1 MSILVIVESPAKIKK
16 ISSYLGQGYVIAAS
30 FGHVR
35 DLPSSKAEIPQSHQN
50 VPWAMLGIDV
60 ANNFKPLYV
69 PSSSKIQQI
78 ERLKLLAQ
86 SATQILLATDPDREG
101 EAIAWH
107 LEQVLKPTVP
117 TLRITFNEITEDA
130 VKKAVQN
137 PRQID
142 LQLVAA
148 QATRRMVDRL
158 FGFKV
163 SPVLSRALEPKL
175 SAGRVQSVAVKLLA
189 ERELERMRFGSASY
203 CQLYADL
210 KLEAG
215 VSFKAQ
221 LFSVGEQLVAQGKD
235 FNSKGQLKVADRL
248 ILEKKQ
254 ADELAAALKGQTV
267 TVQTLEQK
275 PFSQSPAAP
284 FITSSLQQ
292 EGSRKLGFSA
302 EQTMK
307 VAQTLYE
314 GGHITYMRTD
324 SPNLSDEALSA
335 ARKAVLARFGEGSVP
350 ENPRQYASKN
360 SNAQE
365 AHEAI
370 RPSGKVFKSP
380 EQTGLHGEFLE
391 LYTLIY
397 LRTLASQMNNAEG
410 YYTTAI
416 LKGDTRLGPVSLGA
430 RGKTI
435 LEKGYLALY
444 QESSDEEDNRSSL
457 PEMQVGESAKVQKLE
472 VKQTKTQPP
481 ARYSE
486 AGLIQALEKG
496 GIGRPST
503 YAAIMAN
510 ILQRGYCSKRK
521 NTLIA
526 TWKGIAV
533 TQYLEGSFA
542 DLLDY
547 GFTKMMEQGL
557 DSIAAGEGKRI
568 PYLQAFWDTLE
579 PKLRRPASMSAL
591 NVPHLEQFK
600 LFYRS
605 SQLELVYGTQKIL
618 LSSLDEPDQLTLQKA
633 KELLGLE
640 VPLEAKPKKKTAKKA
655 GKKTDEISEAVEV
668 GA

>member
-30 FGHVR
+30 FGHIR
-35 DLPSSKAEIPQSHQN
+35 DLPSSKEEIPEKYKDK
-50 VPWAMLGIDV
+50 PWAMLGIDIEDG
-60 ANNFKPLYV
+60 FKPLYV
-69 PSSSKIQQI
+69 ASSSKKGQI
-78 ERLKLLAQ
+78 AQLKKLA
-86 SATQILLATDPDREG
+86 STASKILLATDPDREG

-175 SAGRVQSVAVKLLA
+175 SAGRVQSVAVKLLS

-210 KLEAG
+210 KLEKDA
-215 VSFKAQ
+215 FKAQ
-221 LFSVGEQLVAQGKD
+221 LFSVGDQLVAQGKD

-267 TVQTLEQK
+267 NVETLEQK
-275 PFSQSPAAP
+275 PFSQSPAPP

-350 ENPRQYASKN
+350 QTPRQYASKN

-370 RPSGKVFKSP
+370 RPSGKVFKAP
-380 EQTGLHGEFLE
+380 EETGLQGEFLE

-416 LKGDTRLGPVSLGA
+416 LKGNTSLGPVGLGA

-457 PEMQVGESAKVQKLE
+457 PEMTVGQTAKVQKLE

-591 NVPHLEQFK
+591 KVPHLEEFK
-600 LFYRS
+600 LFYRAG
-605 SQLELVYGTQKIL
+605 QLELVSKTKTVSFAAFEEPDL
-618 LSSLDEPDQLTLQKA
+618 LSLQKA
-633 KELLGLE
+633 REILE
-640 VPLEAKPKKKTAKKA
+640 KGSLSSGTPEKKPRKPRAKK
-655 GKKTDEISEAVEV
+655 
-668 GA
+668 